1 MIVIEVGAHYS
12 PELQNLIRDEENQ
25 CFFIEALPT
34 HIQILTHRL
43 KEKFGDAQ
51 NYKIV
56 QGVLHTEG
64 TVVELFYDAE
74 QRSNRGASIYKNA
87 TIQHREKALHKDSIF
102 VAAFTLKQLISRFN
116 LASIDI
122 LRFSIQGSE
131 FSVLENYEFRVRPRI
146 IMVAPHQIEAAE
158 KPDIKMRDIL
168 ESKGYELLFAAG
180 WSQKPE
186 DQTEKDA
193 YLRNLGIQDSTLRHS
208 DMIFLDRGKE
218 QVMNISLDEPS
229 DDPYKNRD

>member
-12 PELQNLIRDEENQ
+12 PELQNLIKDEENQ

-34 HIQILTHRL
+34 HIQILRHRL

-56 QGVLHTEG
+56 QGVLHAEG

-74 QRSNRGASIYKNA
+74 QRSNRGCSIYPNPK
-87 TIQHREKALHKDSIF
+87 IPHSIF

-116 LASIDI
+116 LAFIDI
-122 LRFSIQGSE
+122 LRFSIAGSE
-131 FSVLENYEFRVRPRI
+131 FPVLENYEFHIRPRI
-146 IMVAPHQIEAAE
+146 IMVAPHQIEGVE
-158 KPDIKMRDIL
+158 EPYIKVRDIL
-168 ESKGYELLFAAG
+168 ENRGYELLFAAG
-180 WSQKPE
+180 WSPEPE

-193 YLRNLGIQDSTLRHS
+193 YLRNLGIQDSELRHS
-208 DMIFLDRGKE
+208 DMIFFDRVEK
-218 QVMNISLDEPS
+218 QVMNIALDEPS

>member
-1 MIVIEVGAHYS
+1 MIIIEVGAHYS
-12 PELQNLIRDEENQ
+12 PELQNLIKDEENQ

-34 HIQILTHRL
+34 HIPILTHRL

-56 QGVLHTEG
+56 QGVLHAEG

-74 QRSNRGASIYKNA
+74 QRSNRGCSIYPNPK
-87 TIQHREKALHKDSIF
+87 IPHSIF

-122 LRFSIQGSE
+122 LRFSVRGSE
-131 FSVLENYEFRVRPRI
+131 FPVLENYEFRIRPRI
-146 IMVAPHQIEAAE
+146 IMVAPHQIEGVE
-158 KPDIKMRDIL
+158 EPEVKMREIL
-168 ESKGYELLFAAG
+168 ADKEYELLFAAG
-180 WSQKPE
+180 WSQEPE
-186 DQTEKDA
+186 DQAEKDA

-208 DMIFLDRGKE
+208 DMIFLDRGK
-218 QVMNISLDEPS
+218 
-229 DDPYKNRD
+229 K